1 MAAVDDDAYTPW
13 NTKKHYIHTVATRI
27 RTLLAIAVSTNKII
41 SAIPFL
47 LTPTPTHHQYPKPP
61 TRHLQTSIG
70 PSSTQPHLPATTT
83 SPHNLETQNH
93 RVHLSARPYHE
104 PQHHVHPTQML
115 RPKRKGEKLATASKC
130 HNVTCRKY
138 HRRSSCHGTAK
149 LDGRLDLEDASVSR
163 ATSRV
168 TGVGRHLRGGSL
180 AHLAHLAH
188 PVNKKILRA
197 FSGVQA
203 GSLRRVHKL
212 HYSHMVIR

>member
-13 NTKKHYIHTVATRI
+13 NTKKHYIYTVATRI
-27 RTLLAIAVSTNKII
+27 RYLRQQC
-41 SAIPFL
+41 L
-47 LTPTPTHHQYPKPP
+47 LTISSQQSLSSCQHPPITSIQNLPHVISKPP
-61 TRHLQTSIG
+61 SARHPRNLTSLDSCTS
-70 PSSTQPHLPATTT
+70 PRNLPATTT

-115 RPKRKGEKLATASKC
+115 RPKRKGKKLATASQC

-180 AHLAHLAH
+180 ALLAH
-188 PVNKKILRA
+188 PVDKKNPPGL
-197 FSGVQA
+197 
-203 GSLRRVHKL
+203 
-212 HYSHMVIR
+212 